1 MSELDDVRKSAFQRA
16 GNDDEF
22 AVCCSDGDL
31 TFASTRDE
39 AESEFDEMKS
49 LRDSL
54 NPFTTYEYDI
64 IDLSA
69 SKRGTDQPGSVNTN
83 GDSEVPP
90 TVDGEN
96 ENRLGSATALMKGAP
111 EKSRKAPTSS
121 AADWRAYFPY
131 DEPREAQIDGIENVI
146 ENASDRGYTLLE
158 GACGTGKTLVGLCAG
173 LELVR
178 DPDSY
183 YEQVLCLTSVK
194 QQIRAFEDDLRE
206 INQELREQAEGDG
219 SAEADIIPDP
229 VSAITLVGKGDVCS
243 YTNTGKIDTRSIYG
257 RCEDLREPV
266 RRTAMYADDSKSA
279 LRKLANEAAVESS
292 SSQEQVAAD
301 QWEAPYMLC

>member
-1 MSELDDVRKSAFQRA
+1 MSELDDVRESAFQQA
-16 GNDDEF
+16 GSGDEF

-31 TFASTRDE
+31 TFASTREE
-39 AESEFDEMKS
+39 AESEFNEMKS

-54 NPFTTYEYDI
+54 NPFTEYEYDI
-64 IDLSA
+64 VDLSA
-69 SKRGTDQPGSVNTN
+69 SNQRAARSKADSTDNGNEAPLSV
-83 GDSEVPP
+83 
-90 TVDGEN
+90 GE
-96 ENRLGSATALMKGAP
+96 EDKDRIGSAAALMKGAP

-131 DEPREAQIDGIENVI
+131 DEPREAQVDGIESVI
-146 ENASDRGYTLLE
+146 ENASNHGYTLLE

-183 YEQVLCLTSVK
+183 YERVLCLTSVK
-194 QQIRAFEDDLRE
+194 QQIQAFEDDLRE
-206 INQELREQAEGDG
+206 INQGLREQAKDDNG
-219 SAEADIIPDP
+219 SADAEITPDP

-266 RRTAMYADDSKSA
+266 RRTAMYADDSKGA
-279 LRKLANEAAVESS
+279 LRKLANEAAVESNS
-292 SSQEQVAAD
+292 NQEQVATD
-301 QWEAPYMLC
+301 QWEAP